1 MLFALPLFPALAG
14 LAIWAQG
21 DGSRLRLGLIAG
33 GTAVVTLAL
42 AVLAAAEGWQGSFVW
57 GAGLELRLALTPL
70 SAAVAITV
78 PVVALAVLVF
88 AAAHEEGRG
97 PARLLGLMLI
107 FTGAM
112 LLTVT
117 AADLL
122 SLLIGW
128 EVMGF
133 CSWALIGH
141 LWRERANMASG
152 RYAFVT
158 TRLGD
163 LGLFIALMATWS
175 GAGTLDY
182 AALGR
187 LDGTALAL
195 TAFGVLVAA
204 GAKAGQ
210 GPFAAWLFRAMDGP
224 SSVSALLHAATM
236 VAAGAYLLARLHP
249 WLSGVPGW
257 SGTVIALGLVTALAG
272 GAVAVMQGHAKKLL
286 AASTSA
292 QLGLMFVAVGT
303 GYPGIA
309 AVHLVTHAALKAPL
323 FLSAGVAGKAAGTY
337 RLRDMGFGRTLPWA
351 AGLTALAAL
360 ALAAVPPL
368 GAAWSKEQIAA
379 AASHQNLWLGLA
391 VMVAGALSAAYAARF
406 WWLAYGPGDAEPAAG
421 PRWLEIAALGALV
434 LACAGLGLLWLPAV
448 QDALPIRLPEGTPLE
463 IAASL
468 ALVAIGLLAGL
479 TLARRA
485 DAPEPQA
492 ADWLGLPALIG
503 HGIVV
508 PFERLAHL
516 AARADDAVL
525 DAIPR
530 GAAWAA
536 IRVARGWR
544 WLDRAGPD
552 AVPRGAAGAT
562 RMLARGGRGFG
573 GLAQADQGAL
583 DAAIWRIADAT
594 RALARL
600 SDHPGETLTDGLPE
614 GAARITGRSGADA
627 RRLQTG
633 LSHHYYAIFTI
644 GALLAILF
652 LIFGKL

>member
-14 LAIWAQG
+14 LAIWTQG
-21 DGSRLRLGLIAG
+21 DGPRLRLALITG
-33 GTAVVTLAL
+33 GAAVVTLAL
-42 AVLAAAEGWQGSFVW
+42 AVLAAAQGWQGSFVW
-57 GAGLELRLALTPL
+57 GTGLELRLALTPL

-78 PVVALAVLVF
+78 PAVALAVLVF
-88 AAAHEEGRG
+88 AAAHEERRGR
-97 PARLLGLMLI
+97 ARLLGLMLI

-141 LWRERANMASG
+141 HWRDHTNMASG

-187 LDGTALAL
+187 LNGTALAL
-195 TAFGVLVAA
+195 AAFGVLVAA

-210 GPFAAWLFRAMDGP
+210 GPFAVWLFRAMDGP

-257 SGTVIALGLVTALAG
+257 SGAVIALGLVTALAG
-272 GAVAVMQGHAKKLL
+272 GAVAVMHGHAKKLL

-292 QLGLMFVAVGT
+292 QLGLMFVAVGV
-303 GYPGIA
+303 GYPGVA
-309 AVHLVTHAALKAPL
+309 VVHLVTHAAFKAPL
-323 FLSAGVAGKAAGTY
+323 FLSAGIAGEAAGTY
-337 RLRDMGFGRTLPWA
+337 RLREMGYMHALPWT

-360 ALAAVPPL
+360 ALAAVPPM
-368 GAAWSKEQIAA
+368 GAAWSKERIAA
-379 AASHQNLWLGLA
+379 AAMHESLWLGLA

-406 WWLAYGPGDAEPAAG
+406 WWLAYAPGNTAPEAR
-421 PRWLEIAALGALV
+421 PRWPEIAATGALA
-434 LACAGLGLLWLPAV
+434 LACVGLGLLWLDPV
-448 QDALPIRLPEGTPLE
+448 QAALPMRLPEGVSLE
-463 IAASL
+463 TAVSL
-468 ALVAIGLLAGL
+468 VLVATGLLAGL
-479 TLARRA
+479 TLARREK
-485 DAPEPQA
+485 APEPQA
-492 ADWLGLPALIG
+492 ADWLGLPALIDA
-503 HGIVV
+503 GIVL
-508 PFERLAHL
+508 PFGQMARLA
-516 AARADDAVL
+516 AYIDDAVL
-525 DAIPR
+525 DALPR
-530 GAAWAA
+530 GAARLAK
-536 IRVARGWR
+536 RVARGWR
-544 WLDRAGPD
+544 WFDKAGPG
-552 AVPRGAAGAT
+552 AVPQGAEGAT
-562 RMLARGGRGFG
+562 RMLPHGRRGFR
-573 GLAQADQGAL
+573 GLMQADHRL
-583 DAAIWRIADAT
+583 IDAAVWRTVAIT

-600 SDHPGETLTDGLPE
+600 SDNPGETLADGLPE
-614 GAARITGRSGADA
+614 GAARIIGHSGADA

-633 LSHHYYAIFTI
+633 LSHHYYAIFVT
-644 GALLAILF
+644 GVAAAILF
-652 LIFGKL
+652 LIFRRF

>member
-1 MLFALPLFPALAG
+1 MLWALPLFPALAG
-14 LAIWAQG
+14 LALWVLG
-21 DGSRLRLGLIAG
+21 DAARLRLGLMAG
-33 GTAVVTLAL
+33 GAAAGTLSL
-42 AVLAAAEGWQGSFVW
+42 AVLAAAQGWSGGFAW
-57 GAGLELRLALTPL
+57 GAGLELHLALTPL

-78 PVVALAVLVF
+78 PAVALAVLVF
-88 AAAHEEGRG
+88 AAAHEDARG
-97 PARLLGLMLI
+97 LARLSGLMLV

-112 LLTVT
+112 LLTV
-117 AADLL
+117 AATDLL

-128 EVMGF
+128 ELMGF

-141 LWRERANMASG
+141 RWRHRANMASG

-163 LGLFIALMATWS
+163 LGLFLALMATWS
-175 GAGTLDY
+175 GAGALDY

-187 LDGTALAL
+187 LAGLPLALA
-195 TAFGVLVAA
+195 AFGVLAAA

-210 GPFAAWLFRAMDGP
+210 GPFAPWLFRAMDGP

-249 WLSGVPGW
+249 WLVLAPGW

-292 QLGLMFVAVGT
+292 QLGLMFVAVGA

-309 AVHLVTHAALKAPL
+309 VVHLVTHAAFKAPL
-323 FLSAGVAGKAAGTY
+323 FLSAGIAGEAAGSY
-337 RLRDMGFGRTLPWA
+337 RLREMSFMRALPWV

-360 ALAAVPPL
+360 ALAAVPTM

-379 AASHQNLWLGLA
+379 AATHESLWLGLA

-406 WWLAYGPGDAEPAAG
+406 WFLAYGPGGAEPAAE
-421 PRWLEIAALGALV
+421 PHRLEIAALGALA
-434 LACAGLGLLWLPAV
+434 LACAGLGALWLPAV

-468 ALVAIGLLAGL
+468 TLVTFGLLAGL
-479 TLARRA
+479 TLARRR

-492 ADWLGLPALIG
+492 ADWLGLPPLIER
-503 HGIVV
+503 GIVR
-508 PFERLAHL
+508 PFERLATL
-516 AARADDAVL
+516 AARIDDVAL

-530 GAAWAA
+530 GAATG
-536 IRVARGWR
+536 ARSI
-544 WLDRAGPD
+544 
-552 AVPRGAAGAT
+552 
-562 RMLARGGRGFG
+562 ARGGRRVWG
-573 GLAQADQGAL
+573 AMQADRGL
-583 DAAIWRIADAT
+583 FDAAVWQVAART

-600 SDHPGETLTDGLPE
+600 GDRPGETLADGLPE
-614 GAARITGRSGADA
+614 GAARITGRTGADA

-633 LSHHYYAIFTI
+633 LSHHYYAIFAI
-644 GALLAILF
+644 GAALAIL
-652 LIFGKL
+652 LLTIGSL